1 MSTKIF
7 IFALIF
13 PFFLF
18 SQTWK
23 ATIDLDVEVSTSHR
37 LDLYTNKDGNHVLTF
52 NGNTLVYR
60 LFSYNG
66 NLIRSNTIATGL
78 NEDARFAKI
87 SGYGGYIYISYK
99 NGNKIYTKRSNN
111 AGQTWSNM
119 QNITMSYS
127 QSNGIDLWSDGNGLH
142 LTYSEY
148 NNQLDRYDTYYRRLP
163 HKQNYWID
171 SKKVTDNADDQG
183 GFPSVTT
190 SSNRVHVAY
199 TQGTSSLPSY
209 NRGITETRD
218 KYNST
223 WQNPIQGFDDAM
235 CSKVIATS
243 SKLHLFYY
251 DFVQGWGQWYASLYY
266 KNKDFGASTWPS
278 TGTQIYYYSDP
289 DDHMIDAAVTENDI
303 LHILYDNDN
312 NDLVYRN
319 WNNGVWSSP
328 VSLSHADAWYSQ
340 QIAANGNDIY
350 VIWNDSDDET
360 IYLKQCDY
368 PPIAPRNVSISP
380 NENDHPL
387 LQWDANPEAD
397 LRRYR
402 VYRLNHDP
410 DNFIV
415 YGTSFVDE
423 DVEVSQSGTDI
434 EYCVKAED
442 WYGNLSDASDQ
453 VGIHGYLGKR
463 MVQNPSDNQT
473 TPKEYKLYQNYPNPF
488 NPITKIRLDL
498 PKESFVSLVVL
509 NINGQ
514 FVKRIFKGFLDAGKY
529 QFPFDGSS
537 LPSGIYIYR
546 LKAKNYVSIKKMI
559 LTK

>member
-1 MSTKIF
+1 MKRKF
-7 IFALIF
+7 IFFILLLIPAF
-13 PFFLF
+13 IFG
-18 SQTWK
+18 QTWRSNV
-23 ATIDLDVEVSTSHR
+23 DLNIAVSFTDRS
-37 LDLYTNKDGNHVLTF
+37 DLFTNKDGNHVIVHE
-52 NGNTLVYR
+52 GNQIKYY

-66 NLIRSNTIATGL
+66 SLVRSSTIVSGI
-78 NEDARFAKI
+78 NEDQSLAKI
-87 SGYGGYIYISYK
+87 NGNNDYVYIVYK
-99 NGNKIYTKRSNN
+99 KGNKIYTKRSTN
-111 AGQTWSNM
+111 AGQSWSD
-119 QNITMSYS
+119 MSFIQLTYNS
-127 QSNGIDLWSDGNGLH
+127 SNGLDTWVDGKGLN
-142 LTYSEY
+142 LTCSEY
-148 NNQLDRYDTYYRRLP
+148 NSVDERYDTYY
-163 HKQNYWID
+163 
-171 SKKVTDNADDQG
+171 KKLLFKKTTWEPQKRITDTSGDNG
-183 GFPSVTT
+183 GAPTVAT
-190 SSNRVHVAY
+190 STDKVHVSY
-199 TQGTSSLPSY
+199 TYGQYSVYNAGTSKL
-209 NRGITETRD
+209 RE
-218 KYNST
+218 KYGST
-223 WQNPIQGFDDAM
+223 WQNPESVANDAYRNMIAADNSRLHYFYFHQVNNGGLIFFDLYHK
-235 CSKVIATS
+235 SRSLSGSNWSSATR
-243 SKLHLFYY
+243 LL
-251 DFVQGWGQWYASLYY
+251 Q
-266 KNKDFGASTWPS
+266 STNDPS
-278 TGTQIYYYSDP
+278 IHPPDRTVSYNNDVHVVYSDP
-289 DDHMIDAAVTENDI
+289 FG
-303 LHILYDNDN
+303 LY
-312 NDLVYRN
+312 YRK
-319 WNNGVWSSP
+319 WHNGWGSQ
-328 VSLSHADAWYSQ
+328 VSLTGNTISSNS
-340 QIAANGNDIY
+340 ISANGNDIY